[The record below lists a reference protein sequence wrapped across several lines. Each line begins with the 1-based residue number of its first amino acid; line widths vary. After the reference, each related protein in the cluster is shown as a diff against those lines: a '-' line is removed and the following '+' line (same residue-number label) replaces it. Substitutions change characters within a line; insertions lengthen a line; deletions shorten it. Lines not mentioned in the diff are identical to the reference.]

1 MTDNRP
7 LWAKRLQ
14 SEREARGWSKAEMA
28 RQLMRAAGLECGDV
42 DSLARQ
48 IRSWEKGVN
57 RPRDWRPHYATA
69 FGIPEDE
76 LITEPPLGY
85 ADADADRRHLLA
97 SLALLGVDTASRTEP
112 LEPIRQALNRAIP
125 GGLHGHLV
133 QDWEETAFEH
143 GHAFLTTPPHE
154 LLPDLAAD
162 LVSLLTSI
170 RTVPDGATRD
180 DLCGPAGKL
189 AALMAMTVS
198 TLGER
203 RHARDWWKTARHAAD
218 ASRDQDLQVWVRG
231 YEAMNSLYSG
241 RPLTVVLRLADQAI
255 AIGGRAAGA
264 AALEA
269 MASRA
274 QALAMMGRQQEA
286 DEALHALANHWERL
300 PAAAP
305 DDRLATGAWPET
317 ALQHTIA
324 FTTTHT
330 GAFDRATQAQ
340 DAAAALYPPQMRRQR
355 AQIELLRATSLVRA
369 GDVTAGVEHAG
380 RTIEAL
386 ATVQRTTT
394 IQRGARMVLEAV
406 PDTDLTTSAV
416 RDYRDAF
423 ALPAPEED

>member
-1 MTDNRP
+1 MRHIVLTHLDVDLVGGLEDFPDAKVHLSAAELDAARRP
-7 LWAKRLQ
+7 LTAQERFRYHAAQWAHGPDWVPH
-14 SEREARGWSKAEMA
+14 S
-28 RQLMRAAGLECGDV
+28 AAGDTWFGFSAVRGLPGLPPSILLVPLAGHTRGHLGVAIDTGREGDDGSRRRLV
-42 DSLARQ
+42 HAGDA
-48 IRSWEKGVN
+48 W
-57 RPRDWRPHYATA
+57 RPRQVTSQAHQGSQGRSRRRPRPALHY
-69 FGIPEDE
+69 
-76 LITEPPLGY
+76 
-85 ADADADRRHLLA
+85 LA
-97 SLALLGVDTASRTEP
+97 
-112 LEPIRQALNRAIP
+112 
-125 GGLHGHLV
+125 LV

-170 RTVPDGATRD
+170 RTISEGATRN

-231 YEAMNSLYSG
+231 YEAMNSLYSR
-241 RPLTVVLRLADQAI
+241 RPLSVVLRLADQAI

-274 QALAMMGRQQEA
+274 QAPAMMGRQQDA
-286 DEALHALANHWERL
+286 DEALR
-300 PAAAP
+300 PSRTSPRRRSAAV
-305 DDRLATGAWPET
+305 
-317 ALQHTIA
+317 
-324 FTTTHT
+324 
-330 GAFDRATQAQ
+330 
-340 DAAAALYPPQMRRQR
+340 PPQMRRQR
-355 AQIELLRATSLVRA
+355 AQSELLRATSLVRA
-369 GDVTAGVEHAG
+369 GDVTAGVD
-380 RTIEAL
+380 EAL
-386 ATVQRTTT
+386 AAVQRTTT

-406 PDTDLTTSAV
+406 PDADLTTPAV

-423 ALPAPEED
+423 ALPAPEEE